1 MRGARQAGQALVEYV
16 IILPVLVMLI
26 FGTIQAAFIYSAKS
40 SLNYAAFQ
48 AARLGAVNHA
58 SYEDIRRG
66 LIRGLTPLFV
76 HHNTDAD
83 KQRAFEEAAGEVDN
97 YLRVTR
103 ISPSL
108 DNFSAYGERDSEE
121 SDYAIPND
129 TLLYRPRTGI
139 QSANLLKIRVQYCL
153 ELIVPIVDRL
163 LSAASRFN
171 SGGIEGSFSGA
182 SQAAVADYSEICQAG
197 RRGVPARSD
206 FARQR
211 REWAIT
217 ASSASLRYLRSNAR

>member
-1 MRGARQAGQALVEYV
+1 
-16 IILPVLVMLI
+16 
-26 FGTIQAAFIYSAKS
+26 S

-108 DNFSAYGERDSEE
+108 DNFSAYGEWDSEE

-129 TLLYRPRTGI
+129 NLMYRPGTGI
-139 QSANLLKIRVQYCL
+139 QDANLLKIRVQYCL

-197 RRGVPARSD
+197 RR
-206 FARQR
+206 
-211 REWAIT
+211 
-217 ASSASLRYLRSNAR
+217 